1 MTEELRSRQSAPIRF
16 LRELARDAEAR
27 RENGLYLCDGEK
39 LLQEAL
45 HVVHVVGDE
54 LHLGLGVGRIVRIVP
69 VSEFGILE
77 LDLLLEGFRPE
88 VPIVVALV
96 VDFQEIAAVG
106 LAGLHHGDGDLVL
119 PVHLLGFHQQVAAT
133 VLAVEIDLR
142 GAVLGRPGH
151 RHHPGDAQGD
161 RVPQERRVL
170 DVGQQHPVL
179 VALHPEHLPVVG
191 ELDLVGVLDASLGVV
206 GRVATAADAHLEH
219 LGVGFIVLFLGGL
232 VHPLGV
238 AETDGAVH
246 PRVLAFRQ
254 LLGFLFP
261 GNVDPREVG
270 EGTDGV
276 VGGVVRQIGARV
288 VPRAIGGGI
297 RAGVRTRIGAGIR
310 PGIGPRIR
318 ARIFRALHRD
328 AAAGGM
334 PAVPG
339 LDGDARGAGS
349 QRRDEALRIHDGGLV
364 VVRAPLHALLR
375 GVRRRNHH
383 FELQSLAFL
392 QGGGSRL
399 DGNTL
404 HRDRCDLYLVRF
416 TGHARKSERVKCQ
429 LADIPD
435 FHCLTGF
442 V

>member
-1 MTEELRSRQSAPIRF
+1 M
-16 LRELARDAEAR
+16 
-27 RENGLYLCDGEK
+27 
-39 LLQEAL
+39 
-45 HVVHVVGDE
+45 
-54 LHLGLGVGRIVRIVP
+54 
-69 VSEFGILE
+69 
-77 LDLLLEGFRPE
+77 
-88 VPIVVALV
+88 
-96 VDFQEIAAVG
+96 
-106 LAGLHHGDGDLVL
+106 
-119 PVHLLGFHQQVAAT
+119 
-133 VLAVEIDLR
+133 
-142 GAVLGRPGH
+142 
-151 RHHPGDAQGD
+151 
-161 RVPQERRVL
+161 
-170 DVGQQHPVL
+170 
-179 VALHPEHLPVVG
+179 VG
-191 ELDLVGVLDASLGVV
+191 ELDLVGVLDAALGVV
-206 GRVATAADAHLEH
+206 GRVAAAADAHLEH
-219 LGVGFIVLFLGGL
+219 LGVGLIVLFLGGL

-246 PRVLAFRQ
+246 PGVLAFRQ
-254 LLGFLFP
+254 LLGFLLP
-261 GNVDPREVG
+261 GDVDPREVG

-276 VGGVVRQIGARV
+276 VGGIVRQAGARV

-297 RAGVRTRIGAGIR
+297 RAGVSPGIGAGVSTWVSARIGAGI
-310 PGIGPRIR
+310 GP
-318 ARIFRALHRD
+318 RIFRALHRD

-364 VVRAPLHALLR
+364 VVRAPLHALFR

-404 HRDRCDLYLVRF
+404 HRDRCNLYLVRF
-416 TGHARKSERVKCQ
+416 TGHARKSERVQCQ
-429 LADIPD
+429 MADIPD

>member
-1 MTEELRSRQSAPIRF
+1 MHDVVADDGVQVQLGLVAGLRI
-16 LRELARDAEAR
+16 E
-27 RENGLYLCDGEK
+27 GT
-39 LLQEAL
+39 LLQETL

-54 LHLGLGVGRIVRIVP
+54 LHLGLGVGRVVRIVP
-69 VSEFGILE
+69 VPEFGILE

-88 VPIVVALV
+88 VPVVVALV

-106 LAGLHHGDGDLVL
+106 LAGLHHGDGNLVL
-119 PVHLLGFHQQVAAT
+119 PVHLLGFHQQVTAA

-161 RVPQERRVL
+161 RIPQERRVL

-191 ELDLVGVLDASLGVV
+191 ELDLVGVLDTSLGVV
-206 GRVATAADAHLEH
+206 GRVAAATDAHLEH
-219 LGVGFIVLFLGGL
+219 LGVGFVVLLVSGL

-238 AETDGAVH
+238 AEADGAVH
-246 PRVLAFRQ
+246 PCVFALGQA
-254 LLGFLFP
+254 LGFLLP
-261 GNVDPREVG
+261 GDVDPREVG

-276 VGGVVRQIGARV
+276 VGGVVRQAGARV
-288 VPRAIGGGI
+288 VPRAVGGGI
-297 RAGVRTRIGAGIR
+297 RAGVSTRIGTGVSTRVSARIGAGI
-310 PGIGPRIR
+310 GPRIV
-318 ARIFRALHRD
+318 RALHRD

-364 VVRAPLHALLR
+364 IVRAPLHTLLR
-375 GVRRRNHH
+375 GV
-383 FELQSLAFL
+383 
-392 QGGGSRL
+392 
-399 DGNTL
+399 
-404 HRDRCDLYLVRF
+404 
-416 TGHARKSERVKCQ
+416 
-429 LADIPD
+429 
-435 FHCLTGF
+435 
-442 V
+442 